1 MNSRAWIIVLFL
13 VLALLTAISG
23 YLRSSRG
30 SSRPAPR
37 MRKAEPALVSASDQ
51 RRPGIPRSKRD
62 DLPPAGKAVQTSAMD
77 SVMVQELVTSLEHAA
92 VTKDR
97 ALVDSLQKGLKKT
110 PDESIKA
117 ISKRIE
123 EISDLQAKNVLE
135 ETLAQLK

>member
-1 MNSRAWIIVLFL
+1 
-13 VLALLTAISG
+13 
-23 YLRSSRG
+23 
-30 SSRPAPR
+30 
-37 MRKAEPALVSASDQ
+37 
-51 RRPGIPRSKRD
+51 
-62 DLPPAGKAVQTSAMD
+62 MD